1 MEVKEWLGE
10 NNTLGQDIW
19 YNKYRHEN
27 ESLDEWFDRVS
38 GGDEELKQ
46 LIKDKKF
53 LFGGRILSNR
63 GLNKEGKKITY
74 SNCYVLAPPDDS
86 IESIFNCA
94 KDMART
100 FSYGG
105 GVGIDISNL
114 APRGA
119 KVNNAAESTSG
130 AVSFMDLYSLATEL
144 IGQHGRR
151 GALMISIDC
160 HHPDVEEFIEVKS
173 NLDKVTKAN
182 ISIRVTDDFLEAVRD
197 NADFKLSFTREETG
211 EVIEKVVRAKDLF
224 DKFCQMDYDYAEPSF
239 LYWDRIENW
248 NMLSE
253 CSDFEYAGT
262 NPCFTSDM
270 KLLTNKGYMTFREL
284 NQKNDI
290 IVIKPDGSLSVN
302 NKVWC
307 SGEKD
312 IIKVKFTNGKSIKC
326 TPNHIFMLNNGEKC
340 EAKDL
345 KNKRCMPYIPCG
357 RIDYVERYVKYGF
370 IQGDG
375 QTTRLK
381 SNSNLGIEVNI
392 GKDDNDIFNLF
403 KNEKFTNKSNR
414 AIYLDGYKKDLIDLG
429 FSDQKLPDRPLPT
442 TFNNWSYV
450 EKLSFLKGLFSAN
463 GCVVKHYRVQ
473 FKSTCNELI
482 LQLQSILSDLG
493 INSNI
498 TINKSKKNKFNNGQY
513 VCKQSYDL
521 AINQYK
527 SILKFNEL
535 IGFVHKYKNEKLI
548 ELIKERSPYVVS
560 VTSVGKEK
568 VYDFTENTEHWGI
581 VNDCVVHNCAEEPLP
596 KYGSCL
602 LGSINLSEFVK
613 HPFTD
618 DASFNYE
625 SFDSCVWKS
634 IIALNNVLDEGM
646 PLHPLPQQRQSVKEW
661 RQIGLGI
668 MGLADML
675 IKMGITYGGSM
686 SLSICDSIG
695 YHMINAALQSSAMLA
710 HDFGTYPAYDED
722 SIMKSNFYKYNANN
736 KTKTMVEKYGLRNSQ
751 LLTIPPCGSIA
762 TMIGVSGGI
771 EPIFANYYTR
781 KTESL
786 NNEEKYYKIFTPI
799 AWEYLQKNN
808 LGEDETKLPS
818 YFITSEEINY
828 RDRVDMQ
835 STWQYHIDASISSTV
850 NLPNETPLKDV
861 EDLYL
866 YAWEK
871 GLKGIT
877 IYRAGCKR
885 EGILVADDTKDKTDV
900 NDISTDTNTKSLK
913 LKRGDILNVYDDLV
927 GEKRKLISG
936 CGSFHLETYFDE
948 LTAEPMETFIN
959 IGSSGSCER
968 NLQLISRLMSL
979 CLRAGVPI
987 ECIIDQCKSIKPCP
1001 AYVSRSVKKG
1011 DTSKGGSCPNA
1022 IGFALEE
1029 LCEKAKDLYLTDD
1042 SDEEYYAIRTMDDK
1056 TDLDKKI
1063 IEHDDQYYV
1072 DKGLCPNC
1080 HTPLKHEGGCMICEC
1095 GWSKCD

>member
-1 MEVKEWLGE
+1 M
-10 NNTLGQDIW
+10 
-19 YNKYRHEN
+19 
-27 ESLDEWFDRVS
+27 
-38 GGDEELKQ
+38 
-46 LIKDKKF
+46 
-53 LFGGRILSNR
+53 
-63 GLNKEGKKITY
+63 
-74 SNCYVLAPPDDS
+74 
-86 IESIFNCA
+86 
-94 KDMART
+94 
-100 FSYGG
+100 
-105 GVGIDISNL
+105 
-114 APRGA
+114 
-119 KVNNAAESTSG
+119 
-130 AVSFMDLYSLATEL
+130 
-144 IGQHGRR
+144 
-151 GALMISIDC
+151 
-160 HHPDVEEFIEVKS
+160 
-173 NLDKVTKAN
+173 
-182 ISIRVTDDFLEAVRD
+182 
-197 NADFKLSFTREETG
+197 
-211 EVIEKVVRAKDLF
+211 
-224 DKFCQMDYDYAEPSF
+224 
-239 LYWDRIENW
+239 
-248 NMLSE
+248 
-253 CSDFEYAGT
+253 
-262 NPCFTSDM
+262 
-270 KLLTNKGYMTFREL
+270 
-284 NQKNDI
+284 
-290 IVIKPDGSLSVN
+290 
-302 NKVWC
+302 
-307 SGEKD
+307 
-312 IIKVKFTNGKSIKC
+312 
-326 TPNHIFMLNNGEKC
+326 
-340 EAKDL
+340 
-345 KNKRCMPYIPCG
+345 
-357 RIDYVERYVKYGF
+357 
-370 IQGDG
+370 
-375 QTTRLK
+375 
-381 SNSNLGIEVNI
+381 
-392 GKDDNDIFNLF
+392 
-403 KNEKFTNKSNR
+403 
-414 AIYLDGYKKDLIDLG
+414 
-429 FSDQKLPDRPLPT
+429 
-442 TFNNWSYV
+442 
-450 EKLSFLKGLFSAN
+450 
-463 GCVVKHYRVQ
+463 
-473 FKSTCNELI
+473 
-482 LQLQSILSDLG
+482 
-493 INSNI
+493 
-498 TINKSKKNKFNNGQY
+498 
-513 VCKQSYDL
+513 
-521 AINQYK
+521 
-527 SILKFNEL
+527 
-535 IGFVHKYKNEKLI
+535 
-548 ELIKERSPYVVS
+548 
-560 VTSVGKEK
+560 
-568 VYDFTENTEHWGI
+568 
-581 VNDCVVHNCAEEPLP
+581 EEPLP
-596 KYGSCL
+596 AGGSCL
-602 LGSINLSEFVK
+602 LGSINLSEFVLN
-613 HPFTD
+613 PFTK
-618 DASFNYE
+618 E
-625 SFDSCVWKS
+625 SKFDFVEFRRCVAHAVKG
-634 IIALNNVLDEGM
+634 LNDVLDEGL
-646 PLHPLPQQRQSVKEW
+646 PLHPLKIQRDTAKDW

-668 MGLADML
+668 MGLADMF
-675 IKMGITYGGSM
+675 IKMGITYGSEP
-686 SLSICDSIG
+686 SKTLSNHIGDAMIKSAIQESAELSGIHGAYPKCDTAKILNTPFI
-695 YHMINAALQSSAMLA
+695 INNVNQAL
-710 HDFGTYPAYDED
+710 
-722 SIMKSNFYKYNANN
+722 ANKIIQN
-736 KTKTMVEKYGLRNSQ
+736 GLRNSQ

-799 AWEYLQKNN
+799 AWEYLQRNN

-1042 SDEEYYAIRTMDDK
+1042 SDEEYYAIRTMDNKTD